1 MLLRA
6 GCLNLIGNYVN
17 SFDKAFI
24 IDRTWQYNIRSID
37 VKVRTLLAPEIFM
50 KCYDLIWPQT
60 TIITAKRRIFEC
72 EYSNKNAI
80 FQPRKFL

>member
-24 IDRTWQYNIRSID
+24 MTELDSI
-37 VKVRTLLAPEIFM
+37 T
-50 KCYDLIWPQT
+50 
-60 TIITAKRRIFEC
+60 
-72 EYSNKNAI
+72 
-80 FQPRKFL
+80 